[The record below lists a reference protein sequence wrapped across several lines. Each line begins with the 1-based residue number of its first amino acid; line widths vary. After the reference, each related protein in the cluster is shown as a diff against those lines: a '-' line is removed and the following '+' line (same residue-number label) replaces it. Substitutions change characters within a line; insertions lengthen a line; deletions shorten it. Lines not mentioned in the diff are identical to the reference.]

1 MKINEIIK
9 ERRSQ
14 QGLTQEQVADYL
26 GVSAP
31 AVNKW
36 EKGTTY
42 PDITLLPALA
52 RLLGTDLNTLLS
64 FKEDLTAREISCIS
78 NEITKVAAN
87 GNLTQAFDM
96 AREKLREYPSCD
108 QLIISMAVLM
118 EGLSMLYSDSR
129 AEADHTDEI
138 MTLYE
143 RAAKSSDPAI
153 KNQAQSMLVSKYMK
167 HQDYDKADQLL
178 AQLPDEPQMNKKQ
191 LQANLHIYKNEL
203 DEAVKITQQRLMTE
217 TSAILSALYTLIG
230 IAIKKGEDADA
241 MHIADVARDFTML
254 FDLWEYSAHVGY
266 LDIYTA
272 RKDAAKC
279 METLEKLL
287 VSAYK
292 PWEYDRSPL
301 YSHLERKNNGSD
313 DTLGEAIV
321 PRILKD
327 LEDTDA
333 HEYDFLKSAP
343 EYPQFM
349 AQLKGR
355 LERIHG
361 ETPALNRQ

>member
-9 ERRSQ
+9 ERRLQ
-14 QGLTQEQVADYL
+14 QGLTQEQIADYL

-64 FKEDLTAREISCIS
+64 FREDLTVREISCIS
-78 NEITKVAAN
+78 NKITRVAAD
-87 GNLTQAFDM
+87 GNLAQAFDM
-96 AREKLREYPSCD
+96 AREKIHEYPSCD
-108 QLIISMAVLM
+108 QLIINMAILM

-129 AEADHTDEI
+129 ADGDHTGEI
-138 MTLYE
+138 MALYE
-143 RAAKSSDPAI
+143 RAAKSSDPMV

-167 HQDYDKADQLL
+167 LQDYDKAALLL
-178 AQLPDEPQMNKKQ
+178 AEIPDVPDVPPMNKSQ

-203 DEAVKITQQRLMTE
+203 DEAAEITQQRLMSE

-230 IAIKKGEDADA
+230 IAIKKGEDTEAR
-241 MHIADVARDFTML
+241 HIADVARDFTEL

-272 RKDAAKC
+272 QKDAAKC

-287 VSAYK
+287 VSAFK
-292 PWEYDRSPL
+292 PWDCDRSPL
-301 YSHLERKNNGSD
+301 YSHIKKKNNDSGD
-313 DTLGEAIV
+313 NIGEAIV

-327 LEDTDA
+327 IEDSDA
-333 HEYDFLKSAP
+333 HEYDFLRSAP
-343 EYPQFM
+343 EFPQFM
-349 AQLKGR
+349 SRLKGR
-355 LERIHG
+355 LERMHA
-361 ETPALNRQ
+361 E